1 MHEVIIVGAGISG
14 LRCAFELESAGV
26 DYIVL
31 EKDSYVGGRCSSEF
45 FEGYI
50 LDRGF
55 QILLDSYE
63 EVFSVISES
72 DLGYRRFLSGALIDT
87 DRGVRHLFDPF
98 KNSGLV
104 KTAFQLLSSDVGSL
118 KDKWRIFKDSK
129 RKTPPVGFAPESPTE
144 DYLRERFSRRFQDEF
159 LRPFWGSVFLDYDL
173 RVPIA
178 DFFHLLRLFSV
189 GFGGLPAKGMQAIPN
204 ALADKLPS
212 ERILLNSSVHALTH
226 NRVELSTGESL
237 EARQVILALPQ
248 DVICNFLNFQ
258 GPKHPRTAACAYF
271 SADHP
276 PFDLPSLR
284 LNALTSH
291 RLVKTTSVPTTIQP
305 GYAPTGRSLISVNLD
320 AQFDYN
326 TSEMSNVVSELA
338 DLFGGQ
344 VQDWDLIK
352 FIRIE
357 QALPDYS
364 VDLELEN
371 QGYIVCGDYG
381 TTPSI
386 NNAFASGRN
395 AADQY
400 LFSLADN

>member
-14 LRCAFELESAGV
+14 LRCALELESAGV

-31 EKDSYVGGRCSSEF
+31 EKDSYVGGRCSSQCVD
-45 FEGYI
+45 GYI

-129 RKTPPVGFAPESPTE
+129 RTTLPVGFAPETPTE
-144 DYLRERFSRRFQDEF
+144 DFLRERFSRRFQNEF

-178 DFFHLLRLFSV
+178 HFFHLLRFFSV
-189 GFGGLPAKGMQAIPN
+189 GFGGLPAKGMQAIPD
-204 ALADKLPS
+204 ALAEQLPS
-212 ERILLNSSVHALTH
+212 ERILLGSSVHALTPK
-226 NRVELSTGESL
+226 RVELSTGESL

-248 DVICNFLNFQ
+248 NVICNFLNSQ
-258 GPKHPRTAACAYF
+258 GPKHPRAAACVYF
-271 SADHP
+271 SADRP
-276 PFDLPSLR
+276 PFELPSLR
-284 LNALTSH
+284 LNALSNH
-291 RLVKTTSVPTTIQP
+291 RLVKTTCVPTTIQP

-326 TSEMSNVVSELA
+326 TSEMNNVVSELG
-338 DLFGGQ
+338 DLFGRQ
-344 VQDWDLIK
+344 VQDWELLN

-357 QALPDYS
+357 QALPAYN

-381 TTPSI
+381 KTPSI

-400 LFSLADN
+400 LISLADN

>member
-14 LRCAFELESAGV
+14 LRCALELEAAGI

-31 EKDSYVGGRCSSEF
+31 EKASYVGGRCSSEF

-104 KTAFQLLSSDVGSL
+104 KTAFQLLYSDVGSL
-118 KDKWRIFKDSK
+118 KDKWRIFIDSK
-129 RKTPPVGFAPESPTE
+129 RKTLPVGYAPESPTE
-144 DYLRERFSRRFQDEF
+144 DYLRGRFSRRFQDEF

-173 RVPIA
+173 RVPISH
-178 DFFHLLRLFSV
+178 FFHLLRLFSV

-204 ALADKLPS
+204 ALADQLPS

-284 LNALTSH
+284 LNALS
-291 RLVKTTSVPTTIQP
+291 L
-305 GYAPTGRSLISVNLD
+305 SLIH
-320 AQFDYN
+320 
-326 TSEMSNVVSELA
+326 
-338 DLFGGQ
+338 
-344 VQDWDLIK
+344 I
-352 FIRIE
+352 
-357 QALPDYS
+357 
-364 VDLELEN
+364 
-371 QGYIVCGDYG
+371 
-381 TTPSI
+381 
-386 NNAFASGRN
+386 
-395 AADQY
+395 
-400 LFSLADN
+400 